1 MSYVWPN
8 RIFLLAALLLI
19 LAVSTCS
26 SPVEYDIVLRGGT
39 IYDGSGNAPI
49 IGDVAIHGDQIAAI
63 GALSNVR
70 GLTEIDV
77 TGLAVA
83 PGFVNMMCWANETLI
98 QDGRSQSD
106 IRQGV
111 TMEVLG
117 EGFSMGPLSESM
129 KQEMAE
135 TQGDIKYE
143 VEWTTLDEYL
153 QFLERKGVSPNV
165 GSFIGAASPRVYV
178 IGYDDRPPTDEELDQ
193 MRDLVRQAMKEGAL
207 GMASS
212 LVYPPGF
219 FAETDELVALAEVVS
234 EYDGLYISHLRSEG
248 EDLLE
253 AVEELLTI
261 AEEANVRSEI
271 YHLKAA
277 GKENWP
283 KLDQVIEM
291 VEAAQA
297 KGLQITADV
306 YTYPAGS
313 TGLLASLPPWVQDGG
328 FEAALERMKDPATR
342 RKIATEM
349 RESKANWENMYLQAG
364 SPDGILLVGFKNDE
378 LKPLTGKTLAEVAEL
393 RGKSPEDTAMDL
405 IIEDNSR
412 IATVYFSQSEDNLRK
427 KITLPWVSFCSD
439 SASLAPEGVFLKSSV
454 HPRAYGSFARVL
466 GKFSRDEQLLPLEEA
481 IRKLS
486 SLPAE
491 TLKLER
497 RGRLREGYFAD
508 VVVFDPEKIQDHATF
523 AQPHQYA
530 TGMLHVF
537 VNGAQVLKDGEHTGA
552 TPGRVVRGPGWNQR
566 DAGASN

>member
-1 MSYVWPN
+1 MRRIPMSYVWPN

-248 EDLLE
+248 EDRRL
-253 AVEELLTI
+253 
-261 AEEANVRSEI
+261 
-271 YHLKAA
+271 HLSSRFHGAA
-277 GKENWP
+277 S
-283 KLDQVIEM
+283 I
-291 VEAAQA
+291 
-297 KGLQITADV
+297 
-306 YTYPAGS
+306 S
-313 TGLLASLPPWVQDGG
+313 
-328 FEAALERMKDPATR
+328 
-342 RKIATEM
+342 
-349 RESKANWENMYLQAG
+349 
-364 SPDGILLVGFKNDE
+364 
-378 LKPLTGKTLAEVAEL
+378 
-393 RGKSPEDTAMDL
+393 
-405 IIEDNSR
+405 
-412 IATVYFSQSEDNLRK
+412 ATV
-427 KITLPWVSFCSD
+427 
-439 SASLAPEGVFLKSSV
+439 G
-454 HPRAYGSFARVL
+454 
-466 GKFSRDEQLLPLEEA
+466 
-481 IRKLS
+481 
-486 SLPAE
+486 
-491 TLKLER
+491 
-497 RGRLREGYFAD
+497 
-508 VVVFDPEKIQDHATF
+508 
-523 AQPHQYA
+523 
-530 TGMLHVF
+530 
-537 VNGAQVLKDGEHTGA
+537 
-552 TPGRVVRGPGWNQR
+552 PGRRIRSGP
-566 DAGASN
+566 